1 MKSGDIVVYSGNIG
15 RVVVSDKLFKFKPC
29 NSGSCYYSELDTI
42 IESDIREATQEEK
55 LQLIASEYTW
65 GKVVNIHCVGE
76 YQIVESIK
84 DNEIHWHG
92 YIDYK
97 DTHVSYSSLDSA
109 LVGCIGIKYEG
120 GNGRAAMYFNKMVG
134 MI

>member
-1 MKSGDIVVYSGNIG
+1 MKSGDIVVYRGNIG

-29 NSGSCYYSELDTI
+29 NSGTCYYSELDTI
-42 IESDIREATQEEK
+42 TENDIREATHEEK
-55 LQLIASEYTW
+55 LQLIAVEYTW

-76 YQIVESIK
+76 YQIVEAIK
-84 DNEIHWHG
+84 DNETHWHG

-97 DTHVSYSSLDSA
+97 DTNVSYFSLDSA